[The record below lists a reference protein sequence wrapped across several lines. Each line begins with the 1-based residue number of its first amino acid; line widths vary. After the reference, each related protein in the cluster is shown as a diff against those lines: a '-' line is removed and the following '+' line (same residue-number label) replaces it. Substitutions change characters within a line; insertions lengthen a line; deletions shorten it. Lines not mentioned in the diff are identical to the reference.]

1 MFINEIYLLDSKANI
16 TVNNIKFDR
25 KNIFVGVSGA
35 GKSTILN
42 GIFTLFCIANGLSS
56 PADTWNI
63 KFTDNKNRLI
73 EWSGRYSKKTQ
84 VSEEKKIS
92 SELLEEKLIIDGT
105 VILYKKNN
113 GLKFNGDDFPI
124 IEESKSNF
132 YLLRNHDLIK
142 DAHKSMT
149 SIIYTGSLESQSGS
163 IRSIPMITTSYEEEV
178 KKILSSENKSI
189 KDLSIFGRR
198 LDAKQRIIF
207 SSKYDKETFEEFS
220 FIYTSVFPSVKAIVI
235 KPVRDIA
242 NTSNSTDNKSYV
254 IQLKMSD
261 DTLIEQGA
269 ISSGMFKTMI
279 VLADIIMSSD
289 DSVILMD
296 EIENSLGINC
306 LQEVLNELILSDKQI
321 ILTTHHPKII
331 NKAPK
336 KSWKIVSREGGVI
349 SAYNADAI
357 NSTGNHHDPFFQL
370 INSEIYKNGNQK

>member
-1 MFINEIYLLDSKANI
+1 
-16 TVNNIKFDR
+16 
-25 KNIFVGVSGA
+25 
-35 GKSTILN
+35 
-42 GIFTLFCIANGLSS
+42 
-56 PADTWNI
+56 
-63 KFTDNKNRLI
+63 
-73 EWSGRYSKKTQ
+73 
-84 VSEEKKIS
+84 
-92 SELLEEKLIIDGT
+92 
-105 VILYKKNN
+105 
-113 GLKFNGDDFPI
+113 
-124 IEESKSNF
+124 
-132 YLLRNHDLIK
+132 
-142 DAHKSMT
+142 
-149 SIIYTGSLESQSGS
+149 
-163 IRSIPMITTSYEEEV
+163 MITTSYEEEV

-235 KPVRDIA
+235 KAVRDIA